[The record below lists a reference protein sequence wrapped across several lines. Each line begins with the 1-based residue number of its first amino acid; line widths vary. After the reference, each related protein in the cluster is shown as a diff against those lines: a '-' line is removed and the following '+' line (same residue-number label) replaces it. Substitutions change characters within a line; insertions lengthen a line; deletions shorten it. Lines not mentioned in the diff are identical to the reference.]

1 MKIQNQRRKKEK
13 MRIEEFTEKVR
24 DAVEKEL
31 GNGYRVEA
39 KEVRKNNGVILHGLM
54 VLEEG
59 QNVAPTIYLDTFLEA
74 YESGATFMSVLNRLL
89 DICRMEAE
97 KKGIDMEFFRLFE
110 EVRDRICYRLIRKE
124 GNEGLLEDMPY
135 IGVLDLAICF
145 YYAYHSEALGDG
157 TVLIHNSHMELWGTC
172 TAELFGLAKRNT
184 KRLFPWTCQS
194 MVEVLREMAGQDA
207 ETEDAAGQDAF
218 LQEAQMKVL
227 SNTRRIDGAVCILY
241 PGVLES
247 LAREEG
253 HDLYILPSSMHE
265 VILLP
270 DTGAP
275 SAEELK
281 RMVREVNDTQVAP
294 EEVLSYSLYRYRRT
308 DGRVTIV

>member
-1 MKIQNQRRKKEK
+1 

-24 DAVEKEL
+24 DAVEKGL

-39 KEVRKNNGVILHGLM
+39 KEMRKNNGVILHGLM

-59 QNVAPTIYLDTFLEA
+59 RNVAPTIYLDTFLEA
-74 YESGATFMSVLNRLL
+74 YGSGATFMSVLNRLL

-124 GNEGLLEDMPY
+124 RNEELLKDIPY
-135 IGVLDLAICF
+135 IEFLDLAICF

-157 TVLIHNSHMELWGTC
+157 TILIHNSHMELWGTSA
-172 TAELFGLAKRNT
+172 AELFGLAKRNT

-194 MVEVLREMAGQDA
+194 IVEVLREM
-207 ETEDAAGQDAF
+207 AGQDAF

-253 HDLYILPSSMHE
+253 HDLYILPSSIHE

-281 RMVREVNDTQVAP
+281 KMVREVNDTQVAP

>member
-1 MKIQNQRRKKEK
+1 

-24 DAVEKEL
+24 DAVEKGL
-31 GNGYRVEA
+31 GNGHRVEA
-39 KEVRKNNGVILHGLM
+39 KEVRKNNGVTLHGLV

-97 KKGIDMEFFRLFE
+97 KSSIDMEFFRSFE
-110 EVRDRICYRLIRKE
+110 EVRDRICYRLIGKE

-135 IGVLDLAICF
+135 IGFLDLAICF

-157 TVLIHNSHMELWGTC
+157 TILIHNSHMELWGTC

-184 KRLFPWTCQS
+184 KRLFLWTCQS

-207 ETEDAAGQDAF
+207 ETEDAAEQDAF
-218 LQEAQMKVL
+218 LQEMPLRIL
-227 SNTRRIDGAVCILY
+227 SNTKRTHGAACMLY
-241 PGVLES
+241 PGVLDS
-247 LAREEG
+247 LASKEG
-253 HDLYILPSSMHE
+253 HDLYILPSSVHE

-270 DTGAP
+270 DIGIP
-275 SAEELK
+275 SATEL
-281 RMVREVNDTQVAP
+281 RNMVREVNDTQVAP
-294 EEVLSYSLYRYRRT
+294 EEVLSYSLYRYRRM

>member
-74 YESGATFMSVLNRLL
+74 YGSGATFMSVLNRLL

-157 TVLIHNSHMELWGTC
+157 TVAYGTMGHLHSR
-172 TAELFGLAKRNT
+172 AVR
-184 KRLFPWTCQS
+184 
-194 MVEVLREMAGQDA
+194 AG
-207 ETEDAAGQDAF
+207 
-218 LQEAQMKVL
+218 EAQHEEALPMDVPIHG
-227 SNTRRIDGAVCILY
+227 RGAARDGGTGCRNGGRGRAGCIPAGGADEGPEQY
-241 PGVLES
+241 QEDRWGCVHPISGS
-247 LAREEG
+247 AREPG
-253 HDLYILPSSMHE
+253 P
-265 VILLP
+265 
-270 DTGAP
+270 
-275 SAEELK
+275 
-281 RMVREVNDTQVAP
+281 
-294 EEVLSYSLYRYRRT
+294 
-308 DGRVTIV
+308 

>member
-1 MKIQNQRRKKEK
+1 

-24 DAVEKEL
+24 DAVEKGL
-31 GNGYRVEA
+31 GNGHRVEA
-39 KEVRKNNGVILHGLM
+39 KEVRKNNGVILHGLV

-97 KKGIDMEFFRLFE
+97 KSSIDMEFFRSFE
-110 EVRDRICYRLIRKE
+110 EVRDRICYRLIGKE

-135 IGVLDLAICF
+135 IGFLDLAICF
-145 YYAYHSEALGDG
+145 HYAYHSEALGDG
-157 TVLIHNSHMELWGTC
+157 TILIHNSHMELWGTSA
-172 TAELFGLAKRNT
+172 AELFGLAKRNT

-207 ETEDAAGQDAF
+207 ETEDAAEQDAF
-218 LQEAQMKVL
+218 LQEMPLRIL
-227 SNTRRIDGAVCILY
+227 SNTKRTHGAACMLY
-241 PGVLES
+241 PGVLDS
-247 LAREEG
+247 LASKEG
-253 HDLYILPSSMHE
+253 HDLYILPSSVHE

-270 DTGAP
+270 DIGIP
-275 SAEELK
+275 SATEL
-281 RMVREVNDTQVAP
+281 RNMVREVNDTQVAP